1 MRPGGVDTSDVK
13 YVPVAAYPPIR
24 AYRIFKED
32 LFISVAGTL
41 GLVGKIPEE
50 LDGANL
56 TENANRISSIGCDR
70 DFLLHVML
78 SPIVQNVIESERTV
92 GAQPKLALTRI
103 RKFSIPVPADT
114 GEQAAIATALSDVDA
129 LLAAQDALIAKKR
142 AIKQGAMQELV
153 TGKRRLPGF
162 GKAANFR
169 STEVGDVLEGW
180 ALAKLED
187 LVEPSRP
194 IRYGIVQPGAYD
206 SAGRYMIRGQ
216 DYSVV
221 NGWASPEDVFRVSG
235 GIEYRYRNARV
246 KAGDLIMTIVGYC
259 GHVEQIP
266 DWLDG
271 ANLTQ
276 TTARIAIDDARANPS
291 FCRYALQ
298 SSYGARQ
305 VSEHLKGAAQ
315 PGLNIGDVEKF
326 LVPLPSMKEQEAIS
340 LVLREL
346 DEEILALQEK
356 RTKIAQLKLG
366 MMQALLTGRI
376 RLV

>member
-1 MRPGGVDTSDVK
+1 MVRGPGVVTGRS
-13 YVPVAAYPPIR
+13 
-24 AYRIFKED
+24 
-32 LFISVAGTL
+32 GTL
-41 GLVGKIPEE
+41 GNVHFVESDYWPHNTSLWVTNFNGFSPLFIYYLYTYIGFERFAAGSGVPT
-50 LDGANL
+50 L
-56 TENANRISSIGCDR
+56 NRNDAHSFD
-70 DFLLHVML
+70 VAV
-78 SPIVQNVIESERTV
+78 PID
-92 GAQPKLALTRI
+92 
-103 RKFSIPVPADT
+103 PA
-114 GEQAAIATALSDVDA
+114 EQSAIASALSDVDA

-142 AIKQGAMQELV
+142 AIKQGAMQELL

-162 GKAANFR
+162 GETTNFR
-169 STEVGDVLEGW
+169 PTEIGDVPEEWTLT
-180 ALAKLED
+180 KLED
-187 LVEPSRP
+187 LVDPTRH

-206 SAGRYMIRGQ
+206 PTGRYMIRGQ
-216 DYSVV
+216 DYSAA
-221 NGWASPEDVFRVSG
+221 NGWASPEDVFQVSG

-276 TTARIAIDDARANPS
+276 TTARIAIDGSRANRS
-291 FCRYALQ
+291 FCKYSLQ

-315 PGLNIGDVEKF
+315 PGLNIRDVEKF
-326 LVPLPSMKEQEAIS
+326 LIPLPSMKEQEAIS